1 VSSPAGGRKRVLF
14 LLTEVFANGGIQRFN
29 KTLLAAAGEYGV
41 ACHVLTLNDAVAKRV
56 LESCPNATVRG
67 FGGDRKRFALAAAR
81 SMWLADYDYILV
93 GHINFLTLVIAL
105 LPFRL
110 SSARAVV
117 LVAHGIEVWSGIGR
131 LRRYSLMRTGKIL
144 CVSRY
149 TRQRIL
155 EQAPGLDPER
165 LTVFP
170 NALSETWRGAFGRE
184 IDRPLPRRFIL
195 SVTRLE
201 KGDRYKGIVTVIEA
215 LSMLEDDSMHYCVIG
230 HGGDLPFLQ
239 SVAERNG
246 VSQRVHFLRGVSDAE
261 LITLYGRCA
270 AFVLPSGK
278 EGFGIVFLEAMYF
291 GAPVIAAA
299 AKGALDV
306 VQDGETGLLVRF
318 GDVLALKD
326 AIERL
331 QKDAELRA
339 RLIERGRATVAEGGP
354 FTFSR
359 FARRYANVLGIS
371 EAQAP

>member
-1 VSSPAGGRKRVLF
+1 VSDSRGRGTQGLF

-29 KTLLAAAGEYGV
+29 KTLLAAAGECGV
-41 ACHVLTLNDAVAKRV
+41 ATRVLTLNDPAADSVP
-56 LESCPNATVRG
+56 ESYPNATVRG
-67 FGGDRKRFALAAAR
+67 FAGDRKRFALAVTR
-81 SMWLADYDYILV
+81 SLWLADYDYVLV
-93 GHINFLTLVIAL
+93 GHINLLALVVGALFLR
-105 LPFRL
+105 PF
-110 SSARAVV
+110 SAGTVV

-131 LRRYSLMRTGKIL
+131 LRRFSLSRARRIL

-155 EQAPGLDPER
+155 DQAPGLDPKR

-170 NALSETWRGAFGRE
+170 NALSETWRGTIGRE
-184 IDRPLPRRFIL
+184 ITRPLPDRFIL
-195 SVTRLE
+195 SVTRLA

-230 HGGDLPFLQ
+230 HGNDLPFLRC
-239 SVAERNG
+239 VAERCG
-246 VSQRVHFLRGVSDAE
+246 VAHRVHFLSGVGDAE
-261 LITLYGRCA
+261 LITLYERCV

-318 GDVLALKD
+318 GDTVALKG

-331 QKDAELRA
+331 QADPALRD
-339 RLIERGRATVAEGGP
+339 RIVERGRATVTERGP

-359 FARRYANVLGIS
+359 FAKRYAEVLRLS
-371 EAQAP
+371 EPDAP

>member
-1 VSSPAGGRKRVLF
+1 VSAPRGGGTRVLF
-14 LLTEVFANGGIQRFN
+14 LLTELFANGGIQRFN
-29 KTLLAAAGEYGV
+29 KTLLAAARECAG
-41 ACHVLTLNDAVAKRV
+41 ASRVLTLNDPATDRV
-56 LESCPNATVRG
+56 PDFYPNATVRG
-67 FGGDRKRFALAAAR
+67 FAGDRKRFALAATR
-81 SMWLADYDYILV
+81 SLWLADYDYILV
-93 GHINFLTLVIAL
+93 GHINFLALVAGAL
-105 LPFRL
+105 LLRPFSTSR
-110 SSARAVV
+110 VV

-131 LRRYSLMRTGKIL
+131 LRRFSLSRAQRIL

-155 EQAPGLDPER
+155 DQAPGLHPER

-170 NALSETWRGAFGRE
+170 NALSEIWRNPIGRE
-184 IDRPLPRRFIL
+184 MARPLPDRFIL
-195 SVTRLE
+195 SVTRLA

-230 HGGDLPFLQ
+230 HGDDLPFLRC
-239 SVAERNG
+239 VAERSG
-246 VSQRVHFLRGVSDAE
+246 VAHRVHFLNGVGDAE
-261 LITLYGRCA
+261 LTTLYERCV

-318 GDVLALKD
+318 GDTVALKG

-331 QKDAELRA
+331 QRDPGLRD
-339 RLIERGRATVAEGGP
+339 RVVRRGRATVTEGGP

-359 FARRYANVLGIS
+359 FAKRYAEILGMS
-371 EAQAP
+371 EPEAS